1 MEDSGKN
8 AILQDLTPYF
18 HDPIFFFTTNAIE
31 SVNFS
36 LRKLIM
42 TRGAFPT
49 DEAAIKLLCPGLRS
63 IARRWTVPIQNWKQA
78 MGRLMIRFD
87 KAFNPA

>member
-1 MEDSGKN
+1 M
-8 AILQDLTPYF
+8 IY
-18 HDPIFFFTTNAIE
+18 TTNAIA
-31 SVNFS
+31 SDNFS
-36 LRKLIM
+36 LRIFIM

-49 DEAAIKLLCPGLRS
+49 DEAAIKLLYPGLRN

-78 MGRLMIRFD
+78 MRRLMIRFD

>member
-1 MEDSGKN
+1 
-8 AILQDLTPYF
+8 
-18 HDPIFFFTTNAIE
+18 
-31 SVNFS
+31 
-36 LRKLIM
+36 M

-49 DEAAIKLLCPGLRS
+49 DEAAIKLLYPGLRN

-78 MGRLMIRFD
+78 MRRLMIRFD